1 MIKDLLNEGFVLK
14 SQGYY
19 KHSIEVFYKVLELD
33 NTSVEVL
40 YEIAESYYSM
50 GEVERAL
57 NYLEQVLD
65 SCPSHIEGLKL
76 LEKIFISKGAW
87 GEAEQTAKNI
97 YLISPMASNL
107 AEIFSLLNKQKKYS
121 ELLEY
126 QIENSNADVYYELAY
141 ACYSSDNC
149 EKAEKFIDLALG
161 KTINNKYLFLK
172 GKILCSLNKMA
183 ECENL
188 INSIDFDNSDAETL
202 NFVGLVKVSQGASED
217 GVNYFLRAI
226 TLEPEK
232 AEYYYNCANAY
243 FNLREFNQ
251 AKKYY
256 NFALSISPEEARYR
270 YALASLYRN
279 VGS

>member
-19 KHSIEVFYKVLELD
+19 KHAIEVFYKVLELD

-40 YEIAESYYSM
+40 YEIAESYYRM
-50 GEVERAL
+50 GELERAL
-57 NYLEQVLD
+57 NYLEQVLE
-65 SCPSHIEGLKL
+65 SCPSHIDGLRL
-76 LEKIFISKGAW
+76 LEKVFISKGAFSK
-87 GEAEQTAKNI
+87 AEQTAKNI

-107 AEIFSLLNKQKKYS
+107 AVIFSLLNKQKKYS

-126 QIENSNADVYYELAY
+126 TIENPNADVYYELAY
-141 ACYSSDNC
+141 ACYSSDNY
-149 EKAEKFIDLALG
+149 EKAETFIDLALG
-161 KTINNKYLFLK
+161 ITINNKYLFLK
-172 GKILCSLNKMA
+172 GKILYSLNKTV
-183 ECENL
+183 ECVNIL
-188 INSIDFDNSDAETL
+188 NSIDFDNSDAATL
-202 NFVGLVKVSQGASED
+202 NFVGIVRSSQGAIKE
-217 GVNYFLRAI
+217 GINYFLKAI
-226 TLEPEK
+226 MLEPDES
-232 AEYYYNCANAY
+232 EYYYNCANAY

-256 NFALSISPEEARYR
+256 NLALSISPEDARYR